1 MAIQI
6 DEQQLSKL
14 VEAVLAQVQAS
25 GIVPATPAQ
34 SPAPAPAAPAKS
46 ATAAPVSKANP
57 AEGIFQTVD
66 EAVAA
71 AKQAYHEFS
80 SVSLER
86 RRVFI
91 KAMREV
97 AVVFAEVFAKEA
109 VAETGFGRV
118 ADKIQKNLLAARKT
132 PGTEDLYPLCYT
144 GDDGLTLVEPAP
156 FGVVG
161 AITPCT
167 NPAATIINNSISI
180 VAAGNS
186 VVFNGHPSAK
196 GVTNHAVAVLNRA
209 IAAAGG
215 PRTLLCSLASPTL
228 ETSSA
233 LMTHK
238 DVRLLVVTGGG
249 AVVKSALTSGKRC
262 IAAGPGN
269 PPVIVDDTADIS
281 LAGRC
286 LVDGASFDNNVLCT
300 AEKEVFA
307 FANIADHL
315 IAEMQRHGAYLIRG
329 EQVERITKILVEQG
343 EKYAYPNKKF
353 VGQNASVLL
362 SSIGVHVPDTIRLVI
377 CEVPDDSHLLVQTE
391 MLMPI
396 LPIVRVRD
404 LDEALEKAK
413 KAEHGY
419 RHSAYMYSESVSN
432 MSRVAREIE
441 TTIFVKNAPSYA
453 GLGFGGEGHTT
464 LSIAGPTGEG
474 LTSARSFTR
483 QRRCVLAG
491 TFRIV

>member
-14 VEAVLAQVQAS
+14 VEAVLAQVRER
-25 GIVPATPAQ
+25 GLMPD
-34 SPAPAPAAPAKS
+34 APAVRPPPPAAAPARDS
-46 ATAAPVSKANP
+46 VPAASPGDGV
-57 AEGIFQTVD
+57 FLTVD

-71 AKQAYHEFS
+71 AKQAYTEFS

-86 RRVFI
+86 RKVFI
-91 KAMREV
+91 RAMRE
-97 AVVFAEVFAKEA
+97 AAAAHAETFAREA

-132 PGTEDLYPLCYT
+132 PGTEDLAPLCFT

-156 FGVVG
+156 FGVIG

-167 NPAATIINNSISI
+167 NPAATIINNGIGI
-180 VAAGNS
+180 VAAGNA

-196 GVTNHAVAVLNRA
+196 GVTNHTVAVLNRA

-215 PRTLLCSLASPTL
+215 PRTLLCSLASPSL
-228 ETSSA
+228 ESSSA
-233 LMTHK
+233 LMKHK

-249 AVVKSALTSGKRC
+249 AVVKSAMTSGKRC

-281 LAGRC
+281 HAARC
-286 LVDGASFDNNVLCT
+286 IVNGASFDNNVLCT

-307 FANIADHL
+307 FDNIADEL
-315 IAEMQRHGAYLIRG
+315 IAEMQKHGAHLLRG
-329 EQVERITKILVEQG
+329 AQVDQITRALVEPG
-343 EKYAYPNKKF
+343 EPHAHPNKKF

-362 SSIGVHVPDTIRLVI
+362 SSIGVTVPESVRLVI
-377 CEVPDDSHLLVQTE
+377 CEVPDDGHPLVQTE

-404 LDEALEKAK
+404 LDEALTKAK

-419 RHSAYMYSESVSN
+419 RHSAYMHSESVSH

-483 QRRCVLAG
+483 QRRCTLAG
-491 TFRIV
+491 AFRIV